1 MSFPAEFEC
10 FHCNEAIPEDE
21 MRERIQNPPGACKM
35 CGSPVVLEV
44 RDGALGLLAAELGVK
59 VGHIEVKR

>member
-1 MSFPAEFEC
+1 MSFSAEFQC
-10 FHCNEAIPEDE
+10 FQCNNPIPEDE
-21 MRERIQNPPGACKM
+21 MRERIQNPPGACKA

-44 RDGALGLLAAELGVK
+44 RQGALGLLAAELGVK